1 MGIDININYHITE
14 YLGVSE
20 MMFVKNEN
28 CSLATTLCLGQH
40 PWFRMLPQAALDTLS
55 AASRMVVFSAHDE
68 LFAQGQPCDE
78 CLLICTGEVQGLRY
92 TESGEEKIFGTVR
105 PGSFVAVP
113 SLFAQPAQHWHTIRA
128 HSNGTACL
136 VGGQALRAVCAEHP
150 ALALQIIEQNA
161 RLLYHHTEQIDWLT
175 SSTAEQRLADYILRF
190 GDIQANGLSRL
201 PLSWSQIATKL
212 GMRAETLSRMLAKWR
227 RQGLVQQKR
236 SLLHVLDAAAL
247 KRIVRTHRE
256 I

>member
-1 MGIDININYHITE
+1 
-14 YLGVSE
+14 

-28 CSLATTLCLGQH
+28 VSLATTLCLGQH
-40 PWFRMLPQAALDTLS
+40 PWFRHLPRQALDTLS
-55 AASRMVVFSAHDE
+55 GASRMMVFSADDE
-68 LFAQGQPCDE
+68 LFAQGQPCQD
-78 CLLICTGEVQGLRY
+78 CLLVCTGEVQGLRY

-105 PGSFVAVP
+105 PGAFVGLP

-128 HSNGTACL
+128 HSNGTGCL
-136 VGGQALRAVCAEHP
+136 VGGQALRSVCVAHP
-150 ALALQIIEQNA
+150 ELALRIIEQNA

-190 GDIQANGLSRL
+190 GNIDSCGLTRL

-227 RQGLVQQKR
+227 RQGLIQHKR
-236 SLLHVLDAAAL
+236 SLLHVLDADAL

>member
-1 MGIDININYHITE
+1 
-14 YLGVSE
+14 

-28 CSLATTLCLGQH
+28 VSLATALNLGQH
-40 PWFRMLPQAALDTLS
+40 PWFRRLPPTALDTLA
-55 AASRMVVFSAHDE
+55 AASRMVMFAAGDE
-68 LFAQGQPCDE
+68 IFAQGQPCHDS
-78 CLLICTGEVQGLRY
+78 LLICTGEVQGLRY

-105 PGSFVAVP
+105 PGAFVALP

-128 HSNGTACL
+128 HSNGTGCL
-136 VGGQALRAVCAEHP
+136 VGGQALRAVCAAHP
-150 ALALQIIEQNA
+150 ELALHIIEQNS

-190 GDIQANGLSRL
+190 GNIQAGSLTRL

-227 RQGLVQQKR
+227 RQGLIQHKR
-236 SLLHVLDAAAL
+236 SLFHILDADAL